1 MTMGNKVSLCVWVGV
16 GVYTVECDFSFFQV
30 QKLDVDFLRSF
41 SFVAQG
47 CLSPLTSVVGGI
59 VAQEGIIALTGKFSP
74 LQQWV
79 SQAPC
84 GFGRALW
91 HFKAQ
96 SLPLMDL
103 LRCGGQLALGL

>member
-1 MTMGNKVSLCVWVGV
+1 MCVCVCVCMCVDVCVCVWMCVCV
-16 GVYTVECDFSFFQV
+16 HVCDLFTSLQL
-30 QKLDVDFLRSF
+30 QTMDAAFLRNF

-79 SQAPC
+79 SP
-84 GFGRALW
+84 AL
-91 HFKAQ
+91 
-96 SLPLMDL
+96 
-103 LRCGGQLALGL
+103 